1 MIQQAD
7 RRSTAA
13 RGRIAAAAFAL
24 FLAACAPRVDPAGPR
39 VAEPRLEGDRI
50 VAADGAALPLRRWLP
65 TGRPRAAIL
74 ALHGFNDYSNAFS
87 GPAERL
93 ARRGIATYA
102 YDQRGFGAAPGRGF
116 WAGAATLVEDA
127 RTAAA
132 LVRRAHPG
140 IPVHMLGS
148 SMGGAVALLATTHDG
163 ETVVDGAILAG
174 PAVRGRRHIGA
185 AARAALWI
193 LARTAPWLRLSG
205 EGVPVTPSDNT
216 AMLRALG
223 RDPLVIKRT
232 RVDALHGL
240 LDLMDAALEAGGRL
254 KLPTLVLVGARDEL
268 VTGGAMDDL
277 LDRLP
282 RGGPVRTATY
292 PAGHHM
298 LLRDLGAARVVED
311 IAAWIADRAAP
322 LPSGADRAARE
333 NARKPGRQG
342 DRILGIMRW
351 GCEVCR
357 LGSC

>member
-1 MIQQAD
+1 M
-7 RRSTAA
+7 
-13 RGRIAAAAFAL
+13 AAAALAL
-24 FLAACAPRVDPAGPR
+24 TLAACAPKVEPAGPR
-39 VAEPRLEGDRI
+39 IAEPRLEDDRI
-50 VAADGAALPLRRWLP
+50 VAADGAMLPLRRWLP
-65 TGRPRAAIL
+65 AGRPRAAVL
-74 ALHGFNDYSNAFS
+74 ALHGFNDYSNAFA

-102 YDQRGFGAAPGRGF
+102 YDQRGFGAAPGRGI

-148 SMGGAVALLATTHDG
+148 SMGGAVALLATTQEG
-163 ETVVDGAILAG
+163 EAVVDGAVLAG

-185 AARAALWI
+185 AARAALWL

-205 EGVPVTPSDNT
+205 DGIPVTPSDNT

-223 RDPLVIKRT
+223 RDPLVIRWT

-268 VTGGAMDDL
+268 VTSGAMDDL

-282 RGGPVRTATY
+282 RRGPVRAATY

-298 LLRDLGAARVVED
+298 LLRDLGAARVIDD
-311 IAAWIADRAAP
+311 IAAWIDDRAAP
-322 LPSGADRAARE
+322 LPSGADRRGKLRAPRPSRMLAAR
-333 NARKPGRQG
+333 RP
-342 DRILGIMRW
+342 
-351 GCEVCR
+351 
-357 LGSC
+357 